1 MADIDS
7 NHFRNILG
15 HAPTSVVVVSGLDA
29 AAEPQGITIG
39 SFASVSLSPPL
50 VGFFVGLSSRTWSLI
65 EPQGSFCVNV
75 LAADQSELC
84 WRFAKESEN
93 RFDGVEWNPAP
104 SGSPI
109 LGGVTAWVDCS
120 VHSVSEIG
128 DHYLVVGEVRHLDL
142 GESTDSAMVFF
153 RGKIIGAE
161 LPTDG

>member
-1 MADIDS
+1 MAEIDS
-7 NHFRNILG
+7 KHFRAVLG

-29 AAEPQGITIG
+29 TSEPQGITIG

-50 VGFFVGLSSRTWSLI
+50 VGFFVGVSSRTWSLI

-93 RFDGVEWNPAP
+93 RFEGVDWNPTP
-104 SGSPI
+104 SGCPI
-109 LGGVTAWVDCS
+109 LGGVVAWIDCS
-120 VHSVSEIG
+120 VHSVTEVG
-128 DHYLVVGEVRHLDL
+128 DHYLVVGEVQHLDL

-153 RGKIIGAE
+153 RGKVTSAE
-161 LPTDG
+161 LSIDR